1 MSRLKFIIAIANI
14 FIFTISSL
22 LFIKMNNDHFE
33 CSTITDSHIN
43 KNGEQIAINKHI
55 CKEKF
60 NF

>member
-1 MSRLKFIIAIANI
+1 MSRLKFIIVIASI
-14 FIFTISSL
+14 FILTISSL
-22 LFIKMNNDHFE
+22 LFIKMNNDHVE

-43 KNGEQIAINKHI
+43 KNGEQIAITKHI

>member
-1 MSRLKFIIAIANI
+1 MSRLKVIITIASI
-14 FIFTISSL
+14 FILAISSL
-22 LFIKMNNDHFE
+22 LFIKINNDHIE

-43 KNGEQIAINKHI
+43 KNGQQITITKHV